1 MALEIV
7 PFADG
12 HLDDAAALRA
22 IAHARHRAA
31 EPLLAEVD
39 DVRAQVEAE
48 WRQDGASGVFAR
60 RDGSPAGYLLGAPAT
75 NDNRG
80 NVRVLSGFAGQAT
93 AEPEL
98 ARDLFAAAA
107 ERWYDEGRRAFAVV
121 VPSHDAALVDAWFR
135 LAFGLQFAYAV
146 RESEPAPPV
155 DAAVSIRPGTKEDLA
170 HLARLDRELW
180 EHQTR
185 SPSFSNLEVGPLAE
199 FEAEWE
205 PDTFDSP
212 DTFWPFMA
220 ERDGEVV
227 GEALLYRR
235 PTGDLRVPERNVDL
249 AHAATYPHVRGSGV
263 GLALAAHVLR
273 WAHEQG
279 FRSITTDWRSVNLL
293 ASRFWP
299 RRGWRTTYLRLYRA
313 IP

>member
-1 MALEIV
+1 MALELV
-7 PFADG
+7 PFSED
-12 HLDDAAALRA
+12 HLELASRLLTDV
-22 IAHARHRAA
+22 HARHRDV
-31 EPLLAEVD
+31 EPLLPREVD
-39 DVRAQVEAE
+39 YRGQVAE
-48 WRQDGASGVFAR
+48 ELAREDASGVAAL
-60 RDGSPAGYLLGAPAT
+60 RDGRPVGYLLGAPAS

-80 NVRVLSGFAGQAT
+80 RRRIFSGLAGHAT
-93 AEPEL
+93 VEPEL

-107 ERWYDEGRRAFAVV
+107 VRWHEEGHSRFAVV
-121 VPSHDAALVDAWFR
+121 APAFDPALVDAWFR
-135 LAFGLQFAYAV
+135 VGFGLQFVYAV
-146 RESEPAPPV
+146 RESEAMPPPGAGV
-155 DAAVSIRPGTKEDLA
+155 TIRPGAKGDLP

-180 EHQTR
+180 VHQVG
-185 SPSFSNLEVGPLAE
+185 SPSFSGQDVEPLEA
-199 FEAEWE
+199 FETEWAD
-205 PDTFDSP
+205 DTFDSP

-249 AHAATYPHVRGSGV
+249 AHAATYPGVRGSGV
-263 GLALAAHVLR
+263 GLALAAHVVA

-293 ASRFWP
+293 SSRFWP
-299 RRGWRTTYLRLYRA
+299 RRGWRATHLRLYRA